1 MSWAPEQDTQLSKQ
15 LSDLSRKVVT
25 ASLVLLWIF
34 YPTEPAGTPH
44 YASMSPFAFG
54 HLLFTAPAC
63 KDSVGTSWP
72 LLTLH
77 CERCWGPAKPTPSSW
92 SNTPPCLPPNRK
104 PLRTPQEDLGQ
115 GRRAAVSGWE
125 FYGGHARK
133 DQRVTEIK
141 PSWSAESLG
150 LSGKPS
156 TKASS
161 CHTKHRKIGGNGGW
175 SNPGRMLNDTTAGG
189 STSAQPQHPYPFL
202 ASLGS

>member
-77 CERCWGPAKPTPSSW
+77 CERCWGPAKPTPRSC
-92 SNTPPCLPPNRK
+92 SNTPPHVFLLTENLSALHRRTWGRGGELRCPVESSMVAMHRRIKEWQKSNPAGLQRVWVCQGSHPQRLLPATLNTGKSEEMVGDQTPVGCWM
-104 PLRTPQEDLGQ
+104 TPQLEDLPQ
-115 GRRAAVSGWE
+115 LSLS
-125 FYGGHARK
+125 
-133 DQRVTEIK
+133 TPI
-141 PSWSAESLG
+141 PS
-150 LSGKPS
+150 
-156 TKASS
+156 
-161 CHTKHRKIGGNGGW
+161 
-175 SNPGRMLNDTTAGG
+175 
-189 STSAQPQHPYPFL
+189 
-202 ASLGS
+202 